1 MTLLEEINY
10 MKVDL
15 YSFAERHS
23 KVVDI
28 YEAEKKADKEEI
40 ERLKQEVHELKLQ
53 LLKPGSISLYS

>member
-1 MTLLEEINY
+1 MTLLEELNQ

-40 ERLKQEVHELKLQ
+40 ERLKLEIHELKLE
-53 LLKPGSISLYS
+53 LLKPRSISLYS